1 MNQEFK
7 IGNFDSDSKE
17 ITSPTFF
24 TIKTEGSNRQYT
36 SEYVKDKANFFSQ
49 VPISSKEAVSF
60 YTVVTNKEIEDTS
73 IASPSG
79 SKPAEGYIE
88 DEIMKLSLSDYS
100 YFLIPVSGLNLNA
113 YIQNIGVS
121 NQDFIAMYVWV
132 GNNEILK
139 GYTQGFIDDLYNE
152 LLYKYDADITQV
164 SKDELEKWANNRYG
178 KKTTLSQKLTY

>member
-1 MNQEFK
+1 
-7 IGNFDSDSKE
+7 
-17 ITSPTFF
+17 
-24 TIKTEGSNRQYT
+24 
-36 SEYVKDKANFFSQ
+36 
-49 VPISSKEAVSF
+49 
-60 YTVVTNKEIEDTS
+60 
-73 IASPSG
+73 
-79 SKPAEGYIE
+79 
-88 DEIMKLSLSDYS
+88 MKLSLSDYS

-113 YIQNIGVS
+113 YIQNIGAS

-178 KKTTLSQKLTY
+178 KENDSIAKINILN